1 MFPTSARLAA
11 CAAALPVLLLCGG
24 CGEGGA
30 AASPGGAPSPS
41 ASPAPRPAPLAD
53 IAGAL
58 GCTPEVTVDAEE
70 LREGACGTGPTAYRM
85 ATFGT
90 EEGRSAWLAEAR
102 AYGGTYLVGPR
113 WVVTAG
119 SAEALAPVRDRL
131 GGTIES
137 APGHGSPAA
146 GGPSPHEGH
155 GAP

>member
-30 AASPGGAPSPS
+30 APGDGAAAPS
-41 ASPAPRPAPLAD
+41 ASQAPRPAPLAE

-131 GGTIES
+131 GGAIES
-137 APGHGSPAA
+137 APGHGSPATD
-146 GGPSPHEGH
+146 GPSPHEGH